1 MAAHA
6 ICFDFCYQ
14 PQPSRIKH
22 SFAGPE
28 CQACHFKTIEGLYFF
43 CFTQFITPKLH
54 KGNNRGAMN
63 QKSPWVIDQ
72 ILHCVTILLWIFI
85 AYILVWHPH
94 QKEK

>member
-1 MAAHA
+1 MKTTWLHIQFVLIFFTGLSQVESALTVKFVILKPLKDSTSSVLHN
-6 ICFDFCYQ
+6 FL
-14 PQPSRIKH
+14 PQN
-22 SFAGPE
+22 
-28 CQACHFKTIEGLYFF
+28 CTNV
-43 CFTQFITPKLH
+43 IT
-54 KGNNRGAMN
+54 GGAMN